1 MDRIVRNIKNR
12 KLDRSKVLDRV
23 PSKNE
28 FKEGVPIYALVS
40 GVLFEYIKIKN
51 VLYKKAYEKV

>member
-12 KLDRSKVLDRV
+12 KLDKSKILNRV
-23 PSKNE
+23 PNKSE
-28 FKEGVPIYALVS
+28 FKVGVPIYALVS

-51 VLYKKAYEKV
+51 VLYKKAYDKV